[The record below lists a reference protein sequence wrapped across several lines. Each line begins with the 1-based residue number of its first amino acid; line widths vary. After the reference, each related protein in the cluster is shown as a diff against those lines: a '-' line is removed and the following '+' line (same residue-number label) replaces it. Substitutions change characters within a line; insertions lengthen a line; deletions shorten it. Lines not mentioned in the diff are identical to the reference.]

1 MSLMLMHAK
10 NPMQGNGSPTPIPNP
25 KQAIAST
32 MQKLTDQITVRLHP
46 ELRAAMQ
53 EIEARHRI
61 GAAEFVRG
69 LVEAGVEMYRRRGAF
84 GFPVEVMP
92 AKLTARRR

>member
-1 MSLMLMHAK
+1 
-10 NPMQGNGSPTPIPNP
+10 
-25 KQAIAST
+25 

-46 ELRAAMQ
+46 DLRAAMQ

-69 LVEAGVEMYRRRGAF
+69 LVEAGVAMYRKRGAF
-84 GFPVEVMP
+84 GFPVEVIPEKP
-92 AKLTARRR
+92 AARKR

>member
-1 MSLMLMHAK
+1 
-10 NPMQGNGSPTPIPNP
+10 
-25 KQAIAST
+25 

-46 ELRAAMQ
+46 DLRAAMQ

-69 LVEAGVEMYRRRGAF
+69 LVEAGVAMYRKRGTF
-84 GFPVEVMP
+84 GFPVEVLPEKP
-92 AKLTARRR
+92 AGRKR